1 MKSCFDEAIN
11 REGTNSVKWDLRREI
26 FGSDDLIP
34 MWVADM
40 DFRTPSFITNAIRKR
55 AEHEVFGYTYRDESY
70 FASIVSWLQRRQ
82 QWRVKPEWILF
93 CPGVVPALNLATLA
107 FTSPGDEIIV
117 QPPVYPPFFSAVTAN
132 GRKLVSNQ
140 LMRRRSRYLIDFEA
154 LRSCITP
161 RTKML
166 ILSHPHNPVGRVWN
180 MCELRQLTEICT
192 RNNIIILSD
201 EIHSDLVLPGSQHIP
216 LASVSEEAAAITVT
230 CIAPSKTFNIAGLST
245 SSVII
250 SDEAL
255 RKKFTGMVESI
266 HIGNGNIFGN
276 EASVAAYTHG
286 DEWLDELLEYIAGNI
301 EFTINYLIDRVPLI
315 RPVTPEATYMIWL
328 DCTEM
333 GMSGAELA
341 HFFTYEARVGLNE
354 GSTFGEGGEGF
365 MRMNLACSRSLVEEA
380 LGRIEKA
387 VKGRRAQGS
396 GLRVKKR

>member
-1 MKSCFDEAIN
+1 MSCFNEAVN

-40 DFRTPSFITNAIRKR
+40 DFPTPPFITDAIRRR
-55 AEHEVFGYTYRDESY
+55 AEHEVFGYTYRNDSY
-70 FASIVSWLQRRQ
+70 FTSIVSWLQRRQ
-82 QWRVKPEWILF
+82 QWRVKRDWIVF

-107 FTSPGDEIIV
+107 FTNQGDEIIV

-132 GRKLVSNQ
+132 GRKLVLNE
-140 LMRRRSRYLIDFEA
+140 LMRKRSRYLIDFEA
-154 LRSCITP
+154 LRNCITP

-180 MCELRQLTEICT
+180 MCELRELVEICA

-201 EIHSDLVLPGSQHIP
+201 EIHSDLVLPGSLHIP
-216 LASVSEEAAAITVT
+216 VASVSEEAAAITVT

-250 SDEAL
+250 SDEKL
-255 RKKFTGMVESI
+255 RKRFSDMVEGI

-286 DEWLDELLEYIAGNI
+286 DDWLDELLEYIAGNI
-301 EFTINYLIDRVPLI
+301 EFTINYLNDRVPLI
-315 RPVTPEATYMIWL
+315 KPVTPEATYMIWL

-333 GMSGAELA
+333 GMSGSELA

-354 GSTFGEGGEGF
+354 GSTFGDGGEGF

-380 LGRIEKA
+380 LGRIEAA
-387 VKGRRAQGS
+387 VKKVWGEGY
-396 GLRVKKR
+396 GKVP